1 MTKQYISLFAG
12 ILAAVTMA
20 ACNNR
25 EQSTHA
31 GKQEDQHTAPAQDS
45 SGTGMREVHLS
56 GAQFKRL
63 GIRVDTLPQRRMSG
77 IVEANGQLEVPP
89 QHEATVTTVLGAN
102 VAAINVIEGDKVN
115 KGQVLATVS
124 HPDLTRL
131 QTDYVKAWHRLQFLE
146 KEYDRQQRLYEA
158 EVGSGKNFQQ
168 TAADYRAMEGEVR
181 GYEAQLRQLHL
192 DAQKVRAGSI
202 YTYVPVISP
211 IDGYI
216 EKVLVQVGQY
226 MQPQTPMFLVVNTD
240 HIHADLMV
248 FEKDA
253 HKVRKGQTITFTVA
267 SAPGSELS
275 ATIYSVGKLFEQ
287 NPKTV
292 HVHAE
297 IDNKKDMLIP
307 GMYINGKIHTSEE
320 SVMALPEAA
329 IIEEENRSYIFVAR
343 QRQQNGQTEWA
354 FQPVAVRKG
363 MEHEGWVAITPVD
376 PLPAGAQVSWN
387 NAYYLVA
394 EMKKGEAGHGH

>member
-1 MTKQYISLFAG
+1 
-12 ILAAVTMA
+12 MA
-20 ACNNR
+20 ACHHRQQNAAANN
-25 EQSTHA
+25 
-31 GKQEDQHTAPAQDS
+31 GEDRHPTPAKDKN
-45 SGTGMREVHLS
+45 GEGMREVHLS
-56 GAQFKRL
+56 GAQFIRL
-63 GIRVDTLPQRRMSG
+63 GMQVDTLPQRRMSG
-77 IVEANGQLEVPP
+77 IVEANGRLEVPP
-89 QHEATVTTVLGAN
+89 QHEATVTAVLGAN
-102 VAAINVIEGDKVN
+102 VAAINVMEGNKVSR
-115 KGQVLATVS
+115 GQVLATVS

-146 KEYDRQQRLYEA
+146 KEYARQKRLYEA
-158 EVGSGKNFQQ
+158 AVGSGKDFQQ
-168 TAADYRAMEGEVR
+168 TEADYRSMQGEVK

-192 DAQKVRAGSI
+192 RPQKVRAGDI

-253 HKVRKGQTITFTVA
+253 HKVRKGQAVTFTVA

-275 ATIYSVGKLFEQ
+275 ATIYSVGKQFEQ
-287 NPKTV
+287 NPKAV

-307 GMYINGKIHTSEE
+307 GMYINGKIHTSEALL
-320 SVMALPEAA
+320 MALPEAA

-343 QRQQNGQTEWA
+343 QHQQNGQTEWI
-354 FQPVAVRKG
+354 FQPVAVHKG
-363 MEHEGWVAITPVD
+363 ITHDGWVAITPAE
-376 PLPAGAQVSWN
+376 PLPAGTQVAWN

-394 EMKKGEAGHGH
+394 EMKKGEAEHGH